1 MELIDIIDENDKLL
15 GYTEE
20 RNMAHEKGLWHRH
33 VGCWIMNEKGEVL
46 MEQRAFSKV
55 KNPGKWCKPGGHVDA
70 GEKPDEAIQREVYE
84 EIGLKVEPKDVINIE
99 IFKKEREHD
108 NTFTYGYIFF
118 TNKKE
123 EDYVI
128 QEEEVNAVKY
138 FKIEDLEQYK
148 KEGNENFTFYKWD
161 IDSFNVQMNL
171 LKEYREKIA
180 KSN

>member
-1 MELIDIIDENDKLL
+1 MELIDIVDENDKPL

-20 RNMAHEKGLWHRH
+20 RDAVHEKGLWHRH

-46 MEQRAFSKV
+46 MEQRSFKV
-55 KNPGKWCKPGGHVDA
+55 KNPGKWCKIGGHVGA
-70 GEKPDEAIQREVYE
+70 GETVEEAMKREALE
-84 EIGLKVEPKDVINIE
+84 EIGFEIIGDIKEIDIYVKD
-99 IFKKEREHD
+99 RTHD
-108 NTFTYGYIFF
+108 KTFTYDYIFF

-128 QEEEVNAVKY
+128 QKDEVNRVKY

-148 KEGNENFTFYKWD
+148 REGNEDFTFYKWD

-171 LKEYREKIA
+171 LKEYRKKII
-180 KSN
+180 